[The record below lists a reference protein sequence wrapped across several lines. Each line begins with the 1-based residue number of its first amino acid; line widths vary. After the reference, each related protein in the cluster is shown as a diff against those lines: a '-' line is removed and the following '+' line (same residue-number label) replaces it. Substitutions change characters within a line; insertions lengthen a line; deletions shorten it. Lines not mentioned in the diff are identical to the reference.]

1 MMKIYCG
8 SAIIISFV
16 GLILIWAW
24 KLLNWAWL
32 KPKKLE
38 KQLREQ
44 GLNGNSYR
52 PLYGDLKDNFKMRDE
67 AREKPIPF
75 TNDYITRVLPFLH
88 QHVAKY
94 GQNCFTWLGP
104 VPTINITQPEL
115 IREVFTRINEFQKAR
130 TNPLIRLLVPGLVSL
145 EGEKW
150 AMHRKLINPA
160 FHMEKLKLMLPAF
173 RASVTELTDKWEN
186 SMSETGSS
194 ELDVWPDITNLTADV
209 ISRAAFGSSFE
220 EGRRIFELLKEQTQM
235 TIRLF
240 QSFYIPGWKYVPT
253 KNNRQMKKIN
263 EDIQGLLKGIIDKRK
278 KAMDAGEA
286 AKNDLLG
293 ILMES
298 NIKETRLSQSHGNNK
313 RLLMSFRDMIDECK
327 LFYFAG
333 QETTSVLLVWTMI
346 LLSKHQDWQMK
357 AREEILSVFGQNLP
371 DVDGVNHL
379 KSVTMIL
386 YEVLRLYPPLLA
398 VSRRIYDQDTM
409 LCNNL
414 CVPEGAMVS
423 LSIYQV
429 HHDPKLWGDDVNEF
443 KPDRFSE
450 GILKA
455 TKGNLSFFPF
465 IGGPRIC
472 IGQNFALVEAKIAL
486 AMLLQRFSFE
496 LSPSYTHAP
505 TTSVTL
511 QPQYGA
517 HLIVRRL

>member
-1 MMKIYCG
+1 MIKEYYT
-8 SAIIISFV
+8 SAIIISCIA
-16 GLILIWAW
+16 LILTCAW

-38 KQLREQ
+38 KKLRQQ
-44 GLNGNSYR
+44 GLNGNSYK
-52 PLYGDLKDNFKMRDE
+52 LFYGDLKETFKMRDE
-67 AREKPIPF
+67 ARQKPIPF

-88 QHVAKY
+88 QQVAKY
-94 GQNCFTWLGP
+94 GQNCFTWSGP
-104 VPTINITQPEL
+104 VPVINITQPEL
-115 IREVFTRINEFQKAR
+115 IREVFSRMNEFPKVKK
-130 TNPLIRLLVPGLVSL
+130 NPLARLLVPGLVRL

-173 RASVTELTDKWEN
+173 HTSVTELIGKWEN
-186 SMSETGSS
+186 SMSETSS
-194 ELDVWPDITNLTADV
+194 IELDVWPDITNLTADV

-235 TIRLF
+235 TVRLF
-240 QSFYIPGWKYVPT
+240 QSIYIPGWKYVPT

-263 EDIQGLLKGIIDKRK
+263 EEIQGLLIGIINKRK
-278 KAMDAGEA
+278 KAMDGGEA

-298 NIKETRLSQSHGNNK
+298 NFKETQSHGNK
-313 RLLMSFRDMIDECK
+313 HLAMSFRDMIDECK

-357 AREEILSVFGQNLP
+357 AREEILSAFGKNLLP

-386 YEVLRLYPPLLA
+386 YEVLRLYPPVLSI
-398 VSRRIYDQDTM
+398 SRRINDQDTM
-409 LCNNL
+409 LGNL
-414 CVPEGAMVS
+414 CVPESGMVS

-450 GILKA
+450 GILNA
-455 TKGNLSFFPF
+455 TKENLSFFPF
-465 IGGPRIC
+465 NGGPRIC
-472 IGQNFALVEAKIAL
+472 IGQNFALVEAKIVL

-505 TTSVTL
+505 TTSL
-511 QPQYGA
+511 ILYPQYGA
-517 HLIVRRL
+517 HLIVHRL